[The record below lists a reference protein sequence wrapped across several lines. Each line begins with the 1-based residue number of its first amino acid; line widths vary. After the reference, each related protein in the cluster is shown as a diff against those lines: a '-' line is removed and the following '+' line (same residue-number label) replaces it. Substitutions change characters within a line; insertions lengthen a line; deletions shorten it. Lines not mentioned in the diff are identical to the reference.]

1 MHPERAF
8 PGRRSGP
15 ALVPRPVGSLPR
27 PVGSTPGRSAR
38 FPARSA
44 RHPTCRLASPAGRLA
59 SPAGRLDCRLVG
71 SLLRTVASLPRQ
83 VGSLPR
89 FAGTLGVDR
98 SAPAGF
104 QSIRL
109 FFDLESSS
117 VERGPR
123 CLGRNY
129 GALLRRVPDARLVAA
144 AKGHLACALRLA
156 ARSRTSRASNAVKP
170 AQWGSSPED
179 FRRSTVVVL
188 VDLPGARW
196 LPELAEHTQRD
207 PTNPRRVKPSPF
219 FACFSLGN

>member
-1 MHPERAF
+1 MHELGHNRDGLSLMHPERAF

-38 FPARSA
+38 FSAGPLASA

-59 SPAGRLDCRLVG
+59 SPAGRLDMPTCRLASPDG
-71 SLLRTVASLPRQ
+71 RLASPPGRLASPLCRHPRSRPLRSGGLPVHPPVLR
-83 VGSLPR
+83 PR
-89 FAGTLGVDR
+89 VD
-98 SAPAGF
+98 
-104 QSIRL
+104 
-109 FFDLESSS
+109 S

-179 FRRSTVVVL
+179 FRRSAVVVL
-188 VDLPGARW
+188 ADLAGTPAGY
-196 LPELAEHTQRD
+196 
-207 PTNPRRVKPSPF
+207 PS
-219 FACFSLGN
+219 